1 MLAPASSPQAR
12 AAMGAGVV
20 GDPVV
25 GDPVVG
31 VPVVGAGVGLG
42 EGIAVAGAA
51 VGPGE
56 GAVVEACG
64 AAVTGT
70 QRPQVTG
77 HDAINTALASSS

>member
-1 MLAPASSPQAR
+1 M
-12 AAMGAGVV
+12 V

-56 GAVVEACG
+56 GAVVEGPG
-64 AAVTGT
+64 AH
-70 QRPQVTG
+70 R
-77 HDAINTALASSS
+77 ASRCWITNSSVFFMIRMSSLCH